1 MDIKTM
7 YFIGFLLA
15 LVLNI
20 IVFRKFLKGNT
31 ALEMIILCIVYS
43 LMSWGDVVLSFVS
56 LINKYVNY
64 EL

>member
-15 LVLNI
+15 LVLNV

-64 EL
+64 DL